1 MSILLERLK
10 RLDEQVLALLDESDD
25 IVNAIFRVHE
35 SVELVIEDVELMEG
49 GEDE

>member
-10 RLDEQVLALLDESDD
+10 TLDKQVLALLDESDD

>member
-10 RLDEQVLALLDESDD
+10 TLDKQVLALLDESDD

-35 SVELVIEDVELMEG
+35 TVELVIEDVELMEG